1 MTHPTESPSTDAAV
15 PTMRAAF
22 LAEVGEIQIIDHPR
36 PSAGPGEVVL
46 RVGANSICGSDLSAY
61 RGVHSRI
68 KPPTI
73 LGHEFAGTVAETGPD
88 VQGVVIGTRV
98 AVEPNIACGRCRYC
112 NSGFPNICVDYSV
125 IGEETS
131 RAGACAEY
139 VKVPAGQLYPLPDDV
154 TAAEGALVQPL
165 AISYNAVVNKAAVSP
180 GQVVVIFGGGPIGL
194 GSMLISRHRGARTIV
209 VDLLDYRLDMA
220 RSLGADVV
228 VNPEREDL
236 PAMVRR
242 ETEGYGADV
251 AIEAVGGAQT
261 ETLMQACRL
270 TASQG
275 KVIVL
280 GSFKTDGAPIPIVD
294 MKFREVE
301 VIGSQGHPRTFAP
314 TLELIASGEL
324 PAAKLI
330 THRFPLD
337 RAAEAFRLLSERADG
352 VMKVVIEP

>member
-1 MTHPTESPSTDAAV
+1 
-15 PTMRAAF
+15 MRAAF
-22 LAEVGEIQIIDHPR
+22 LAEVGEIRVIDHPR

-73 LGHEFAGTVAETGPD
+73 LGHEFAGTVFEVGPG
-88 VQGVVIGTRV
+88 VEGVVPGTRV
-98 AVEPNIACGRCRYC
+98 AVEPNIACGECRYC
-112 NSGFPNICVDYSV
+112 RAGFPNVCVAYSV

-139 VKVPAGQLYPLPDDV
+139 VKVPAGQLYPLPEHV

-165 AISYNAVVNKAAVSP
+165 AISYNAVVNKAGVRP

-194 GSMLISRHRGARTIV
+194 GSMLMSRYRGARTIV

-220 RSLGADVV
+220 RDLGADLV
-228 VNPEREDL
+228 VNPERDDL
-236 PAMVRR
+236 VALIRG
-242 ETEGYGADV
+242 ETDGYGADIS
-251 AIEAVGGAQT
+251 IEAVGGAQT
-261 ETLMQACRL
+261 GTFVQACRL

-280 GSFKTDGAPIPIVD
+280 GSFKTDEAPIPIVD
-294 MKFREVE
+294 MKFREIE

-324 PAAKLI
+324 PAARMI

-337 RAAEAFRLLSERADG
+337 GAAEAFRLLSDRGDG